1 MPLHAAPPTATAQI
15 GHGCV
20 GMPVS
25 TVAEFSS
32 NTQLAAPVDVLS
44 VPVGPAHVPVP
55 APVQHANGFPAPVQF
70 ALGKKVFVTQTDRP
84 EFEIG
89 SGVPNLQ
96 PGAVQSTPAGVEPD
110 GVVPRLQLGPV
121 HDSVKR
127 LIAPAGV
134 ALSGTCE
141 MPPPSDRLPQSRF
154 FNGIVPARSLNVL
167 PQVPVP
173 AVAVKSKPDGVTG
186 PPVVDVVDVDVLV
199 LVVDVVDCNVVG
211 ASELDVDDDVLVD
224 VVFVLVVVLVLVV
237 AIVVVGIVVGTGAE
251 VDDVVLV
258 VVDDDDVV
266 ELEPVVDVV
275 DGACVVVVGH

>member
-20 GMPVS
+20 GTPVS
-25 TVAEFSS
+25 TVAELSS

-55 APVQHANGFPAPVQF
+55 APVQHANGLAAPVHCEF
-70 ALGKKVFVTQTDRP
+70 GKNVFVTQTDRP
-84 EFEIG
+84 AFEIG
-89 SGVPNLQ
+89 RGVPNLQ

-110 GVVPRLQLGPV
+110 AVVPRLQFAPT
-121 HDSVKR
+121 HDSEKR

-141 MPPPSDRLPQSRF
+141 MPPPSDRLPQRRF

-167 PQVPVP
+167 PQAPVP
-173 AVAVKSKPDGVTG
+173 AVAVKSKPVGVTG

-199 LVVDVVDCNVVG
+199 LVVDVVGCVVG

-251 VDDVVLV
+251 LDDVVLV
-258 VVDDDDVV
+258 VVDDDDV
-266 ELEPVVDVV
+266 ELDPVVDVV
-275 DGACVVVVGH
+275 AGGCVVVVGH